1 MPGPRLLGAP
11 DPLEDGVRAP
21 VVVHIDSLGPDGA
34 GSGTDHKGRRWNV
47 RGAAP
52 GSVVAVGGRPKAGIL
67 LETIEAAPDAVA
79 PRCAQFGVCGGC
91 TLQHVPVERQRAE
104 KAAALA
110 KLLAPLGGVDHG
122 ILGAGPYGY
131 RNKVELTYGRTRY
144 MSKAELDTGV
154 PRDGRYLGMHAPG
167 RFDRIVDAPRCE
179 LVSDAMN
186 AVLARVR
193 ADTLATPWDLWDPVG
208 HTGFWRHLALR
219 EGRNGVLVGLY
230 TTTGTDE
237 QAAWLAEHA
246 PRWGAA
252 GVLWFETNRAADAAI
267 GDLRAV
273 LHGEDHVVERLAGLT
288 YRLSPSA
295 FFQVN
300 PEGAEVLCSVVAE
313 AAAPGDARGG
323 TLVDLYCGTG
333 ALGLACASR
342 FENVVGIDVNP
353 ASIEDARV
361 NAARNGVAATFLAGE
376 VEKRVRELTIGDKPV
391 VIVDPPRVGLHPDAL
406 AFVAGLDARALV
418 YVACRP
424 SSLLRD
430 GLALIA
436 AGWRCTDRW
445 AVDLFPQTGH
455 VEVVSRWERA

>member
-1 MPGPRLLGAP
+1 MRSP
-11 DPLEDGVRAP
+11 VR
-21 VVVHIDSLGPDGA
+21 VTIDSFGPDG
-34 GSGTDHKGRRWNV
+34 SGLGHDDKGRRWNV

-67 LETIEAAPDAVA
+67 LEVLEPAPDAVA
-79 PRCAQFGVCGGC
+79 PACAQFGVCGGC
-91 TLQHVPVERQRAE
+91 QWQHVPLERQRAE

-110 KLLAPLGGVDHG
+110 RLLAPLGGVDHG
-122 ILGAGPYGY
+122 IEGADGYGY
-131 RNKVELTYGRTRY
+131 RNKVELSFGGVRY
-144 MSKAELDTGV
+144 MAKAELDTGV
-154 PRDGRYLGMHAPG
+154 PRQGRFLGMHAPG
-167 RFDRIVDAPRCE
+167 RFDRVVDAPRCE
-179 LVSDAMN
+179 LASDAMN

-193 ADTLATPWDLWDPVG
+193 ADTLGTPWPLWDPVA

-219 EGRNGVLVGLY
+219 EGRNGVLAALY
-230 TTTGTDE
+230 TTPGTEE
-237 QAAWLAEHA
+237 QAAWLAA
-246 PRWGAA
+246 RVPGWGAA
-252 GVLWFETNRAADAAI
+252 GVLWFENDRPADAAI
-267 GDLRAV
+267 GTLRAV
-273 LHGEDHVVERLAGLT
+273 LHGQDHVVERLAGLS

-300 PEGAEVLCSVVAE
+300 PAGAERLCARVVE
-313 AAAPGDARGG
+313 AAGAGG

-342 FENVVGIDVNP
+342 FDRVVGIDVNA
-353 ASIEDARV
+353 ASIADARA
-361 NAARNGVAATFLAGE
+361 NAAQNGVAAEFFAGE
-376 VEKRVRELTIGDKPV
+376 VERRVQELTIGEKPV

-406 AFVAGLDARALV
+406 AFVAALDARVLV

-430 GLALIA
+430 GLALLA

-455 VEVVSRWERA
+455 VEVVSRWVRA